1 MQYRSPGSGFPLPL
15 VIMLVGG
22 YSRDLEGVS
31 MQQSIVFAL
40 LGPIGIW
47 ELVIILLILML
58 IFGANRLSGLGK
70 GMGQAIRGFKDEM
83 GSGKEKDGD

>member
-1 MQYRSPGSGFPLPL
+1 
-15 VIMLVGG
+15 
-22 YSRDLEGVS
+22 

-70 GMGQAIRGFKDEM
+70 GMGQAIRGFKTLLSAWSLYQ
-83 GSGKEKDGD
+83 GVCGFTGRFLFQAVYRRTCQK

>member
-1 MQYRSPGSGFPLPL
+1 
-15 VIMLVGG
+15 
-22 YSRDLEGVS
+22 
-31 MQQSIVFAL
+31 MQQPVILAL
-40 LGPIGIW
+40 FGPIGIW

-83 GSGKEKDGD
+83 GPGKDKDKDDA